1 VRRSGPR
8 VRIAVDLVEVEAG
21 AQIWSERFEGVL
33 DDVFAL
39 QDEVANAV
47 AARIEP
53 TIQAADLRRGA
64 ARPTEDLGAYD
75 LFLRAQQRYRE
86 FDNAGFKAAIVLFE
100 QAVAR
105 DPSFAQAWSFL
116 ALLHVHNLVVGWTE
130 HRGETLLEARDAIR
144 HVLRTNDDD
153 AVALACVAWAGA
165 ALEGDRRSYL
175 AMADRALMLNPG
187 SFSCWVYAGYASL
200 WGGRYEQ
207 ALERFRHSVRLN
219 PRAPERHHALM
230 GTGAALLL
238 LERFEEAL
246 PWLNEA
252 ITAWSDYPMSLFY
265 LATALSHLGRIQ
277 DAKAALARFEALA
290 SLKDVIDM
298 LGQSKTLLSGL
309 RRLGVDV

>member
-1 VRRSGPR
+1 M
-8 VRIAVDLVEVEAG
+8 
-21 AQIWSERFEGVL
+21 F
-33 DDVFAL
+33 FAL

-86 FDNAGFKAAIVLFE
+86 FDKRASGGDRPLRTGGR
-100 QAVAR
+100 AR
-105 DPSFAQAWSFL
+105 SQLRPGLVVSRPSARP
-116 ALLHVHNLVVGWTE
+116 HLVVGWTE

-175 AMADRALMLNPG
+175 GDGRPRAHAQSRLLLVLG
-187 SFSCWVYAGYASL
+187 VRRLASL

-246 PWLNEA
+246 PGS
-252 ITAWSDYPMSLFY
+252 TKPSRPGR
-265 LATALSHLGRIQ
+265 LSHVAILPGDRAVAPRPDQ

-298 LGQSKTLLSGL
+298 LDSP
-309 RRLGVDV
+309 RPFCPD